1 MKKYYKFFD
10 FALLISV
17 ALLIIFQSDY
27 TLLMIFVLGFFNI
40 LIGWFLK
47 DSIGKDANIYFYGG
61 LFIVSIAFL
70 GSFIAGIIDLQ
81 TIEIYE
87 QMYSNDSELC

>member
-1 MKKYYKFFD
+1 MNKYYKFFD
-10 FALLISV
+10 FVLLISA

-27 TLLMIFVLGFFNI
+27 TLLMIFILGIFNI
-40 LIGWFLK
+40 IIGWFFR
-47 DSIGKDANIYFYGG
+47 DSIGKNASIYFYCG
-61 LFIVSIAFL
+61 LVVVSIAFL

-87 QMYSNDSELC
+87 QMYSDD